1 MWLVATLWGS
11 TDKGRFHHP
20 GSSVGQY
27 GQEPAELQMVTALQG
42 WSHSEQ
48 SPNLTCEDVLDE

>member
-11 TDKGRFHHP
+11 TDRGRFHQP
-20 GSSVGQY
+20 GSSVGQC

-42 WSHSEQ
+42 WPHSEQ